1 MTYLLIYQPLYNIL
15 AFLSFLFRGNVGWAI
30 FILAVLLRLVLL
42 PLNRKTM
49 LEQNKLMKIQPK
61 MKEIQKKYKQEPSQA
76 NKEIMELFKQEKVSP
91 YGSLG
96 GTIIQFALF
105 IFLFIFFNQAIKST
119 DWTPHLYSF
128 IKITPILNYK
138 FLGFIDLRLANFLL
152 AILSALINSVLTFL
166 QPTVANQNK
175 MMFLLLPFVILF
187 YWKIFPAA
195 IIIYWIAM
203 SLVGIVEAIFTRK
216 ILQTQSQKPI

>member
-1 MTYLLIYQPLYNIL
+1 MAYLLIYQPLYNIL
-15 AFLSFLFRGNVGWAI
+15 ALLSFLFRGNVGWAI
-30 FILAVLLRLVLL
+30 FILAVLLRLALL

-49 LEQNKLMKIQPK
+49 LEQNKLMKIQPR

-76 NKEIMELFKQEKVSP
+76 NKEIMELFKQEKVNP
-91 YGSLG
+91 YGSFG
-96 GTIIQFALF
+96 GVIIQIALF

-128 IKITPILNYK
+128 IKIVPRLNYT
-138 FLGFIDLRLANFLL
+138 FLGFIDLRLANLL
-152 AILSALINSVLTFL
+152 LVVLSALINSALTFL

-175 MMFLLLPFVILF
+175 TMFLLLPFIVLF

-203 SLVGIVEAIFTRK
+203 SLVGIIEAMITRK
-216 ILQTQSQKPI
+216 VLKPQKQI

>member
-30 FILAVLLRLVLL
+30 FILAVLLRLALL

-49 LEQNKLMKIQPK
+49 LEQNKLMKIQPR
-61 MKEIQKKYKQEPSQA
+61 MKEIQRKYKQEPSQA
-76 NKEIMELFKQEKVSP
+76 NKEIMELFKQEKVNP
-91 YGSLG
+91 YGSVG
-96 GTIIQFALF
+96 GTIIQITLF
-105 IFLFIFFNQAIKST
+105 IFLFIFFTQAIKST

-138 FLGFIDLRLANFLL
+138 FLGFIDLRLANFPL

-175 MMFLLLPFVILF
+175 TMFLLLPFVILF

-203 SLVGIVEAIFTRK
+203 SLVGIIEAIITRK
-216 ILQTQSQKPI
+216 VLKTQSQKQI

>member
-30 FILAVLLRLVLL
+30 FILAVLLRLALL

-49 LEQNKLMKIQPK
+49 LEQNKLMKIQPR

-76 NKEIMELFKQEKVSP
+76 NKKIMELFKQEKVNP
-91 YGSLG
+91 YGSFG
-96 GTIIQFALF
+96 GTIIQIALF
-105 IFLFIFFNQAIKST
+105 IFLFIFFTQAIKST
-119 DWTPHLYSF
+119 DWTPHFYSF

-138 FLGFIDLRLANFLL
+138 FLGFIDLRSANFLL

-166 QPTVANQNK
+166 QPAAANQNK
-175 MMFLLLPFVILF
+175 TMFLLLPFVILL

-203 SLVGIVEAIFTRK
+203 SLVGIIEAIFTRK
-216 ILQTQSQKPI
+216 ILQTQSQKQI

>member
-1 MTYLLIYQPLYNIL
+1 MAYLLIYQPLYNIL
-15 AFLSFLFRGNVGWAI
+15 ALLSFLFRGNVGWAI
-30 FILAVLLRLVLL
+30 FILAVLLRLALL

-49 LEQNKLMKIQPK
+49 LEQNKLMKIQPR

-76 NKEIMELFKQEKVSP
+76 NKEMMELFKQEKVNP
-91 YGSLG
+91 YGSFG
-96 GTIIQFALF
+96 GVIIQIALF
-105 IFLFIFFNQAIKST
+105 IFLFIFFTQAIKST

-128 IKITPILNYK
+128 IKIVPRLNYK

-152 AILSALINSVLTFL
+152 AVLSALINAVLTFL
-166 QPTVANQNK
+166 QPTAANQNK
-175 MMFLLLPFVILF
+175 TMFLLLPFIVLF

-203 SLVGIVEAIFTRK
+203 SLVGIIEAIITRK
-216 ILQTQSQKPI
+216 VLKAQPR

>member
-1 MTYLLIYQPLYNIL
+1 MAYLLIYQPLYNIL

-30 FILAVLLRLVLL
+30 FILAVLLRLALL
-42 PLNRKTM
+42 PLNRKTI

-61 MKEIQKKYKQEPSQA
+61 MKEIHKKYKQEPGQA
-76 NKEIMELFKQEKVSP
+76 NKEIMELYKQEKINP
-91 YGSLG
+91 FGSFG
-96 GTIIQFALF
+96 GILIQFALF

-128 IKITPILNYK
+128 MKIIPILNYK
-138 FLGFIDLRLANFLL
+138 FLGFFDLQSANLFLAV
-152 AILSALINSVLTFL
+152 LSALINSILTFL
-166 QPTVANQNK
+166 QPTAANQNK
-175 MMFLLLPFVILF
+175 TMLLLLPFVILF

-203 SLVGIVEAIFTRK
+203 SLVGIIEAIFTRK
-216 ILQTQSQKPI
+216 VLQTQSQKPI

>member
-30 FILAVLLRLVLL
+30 FILAVLLRLALL

-49 LEQNKLMKIQPK
+49 LEQNKLMKIQPR

-76 NKEIMELFKQEKVSP
+76 NKKIMELFKQEKVNP
-91 YGSLG
+91 YGSFG
-96 GTIIQFALF
+96 GTIIQIALF
-105 IFLFIFFNQAIKST
+105 IFLFIFFTQAIKST

-128 IKITPILNYK
+128 IKIVPRLNYK
-138 FLGFIDLRLANFLL
+138 FLGFIDLRLANFPL

-175 MMFLLLPFVILF
+175 TMFLLLPFIILL

-203 SLVGIVEAIFTRK
+203 SLVGIIEAIITRK
-216 ILQTQSQKPI
+216 VLKTQPR

>member
-1 MTYLLIYQPLYNIL
+1 MAYLLIYQPLYNIL
-15 AFLSFLFRGNVGWAI
+15 ALLSFLFRGNVGWAI
-30 FILAVLLRLVLL
+30 FILAVLLRLALL

-49 LEQNKLMKIQPK
+49 LEQNKLMKIQPR

-76 NKEIMELFKQEKVSP
+76 NKEIMELFKQEKVNP
-91 YGSLG
+91 YGSFG
-96 GTIIQFALF
+96 GVIIQIALF

-128 IKITPILNYK
+128 IKIAPRLNYT
-138 FLGFIDLRLANFLL
+138 FLGFIDLRLANLL
-152 AILSALINSVLTFL
+152 LVVLSALINSALTFL

-175 MMFLLLPFVILF
+175 TMFLLLPFIVLF

-195 IIIYWIAM
+195 IIVYWIAM
-203 SLVGIVEAIFTRK
+203 SLVGIIEAIITRK
-216 ILQTQSQKPI
+216 VLKPQKQI